1 MNVNSVAQTKIFA
14 RLLTIPVVK
23 GAEESSFKFINLSGD
38 WDFFPN
44 LKENRGK
51 PNTLDL
57 LAQPVALAG

>member
-1 MNVNSVAQTKIFA
+1 MNVNSVAQTMIFA

-38 WDFFPN
+38 RGFFPN

-51 PNTLDL
+51 QNKLDL
-57 LAQPVALAG
+57 LAQPVALGG